1 MASIREFHDFKGE
14 DVVLLWM
21 TREDLRSLRTTL
33 EAAQSNG
40 SAAVTLGACRLSLKR
55 HRATGVNLSGAEA
68 EICLTDGDAEQFE
81 GLLNGL
87 LLGSEP
93 GHQYMDIDWPVG
105 TLMISVDEYPDDFG
119 NDR

>member
-21 TREDLRSLRTTL
+21 TREDLRSF
-33 EAAQSNG
+33 
-40 SAAVTLGACRLSLKR
+40 
-55 HRATGVNLSGAEA
+55 LSGAEA